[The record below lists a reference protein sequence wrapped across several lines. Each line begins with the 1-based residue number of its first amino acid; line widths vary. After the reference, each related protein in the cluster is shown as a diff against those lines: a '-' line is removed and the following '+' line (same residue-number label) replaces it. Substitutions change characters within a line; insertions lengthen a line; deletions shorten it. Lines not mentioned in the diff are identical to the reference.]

1 MATKK
6 TEENSSGGENTI
18 KIEIVQPTA
27 TKKTSTSSSTKTT
40 KKTKSAIEKVY
51 DKNKDKIT
59 EGIFSLV
66 ATALIAVGSEVVGGV
81 KKKMEVNKVIKDL
94 KNQVEDIAA
103 NPRTMTETKIQRV
116 RKELDAV
123 LNRACNWKQKKT
135 IMELQDKTEDL
146 LNQLKGEKSK
156 EGN

>member
-1 MATKK
+1 MVATKK
-6 TEENSSGGENTI
+6 TEESSSGGENTV

-27 TKKTSTSSSTKTT
+27 TKKTSSTTKTTT

-51 DKNKDKIT
+51 DKNKDKIA
-59 EGIFSLV
+59 EGIFGLV
-66 ATALIAVGSEVVGGV
+66 ATALIAVGSEVIGGV
-81 KKKMEVNKVIKDL
+81 KKKMDVNKVIKDL

-116 RKELDAV
+116 RKELDAI

>member
-1 MATKK
+1 MAIKK
-6 TEENSSGGENTI
+6 TEESSSGGENTI

-27 TKKTSTSSSTKTT
+27 TKKTSTSSTTKTT
-40 KKTKSAIEKVY
+40 KKTKSAVEKIY

-59 EGIFSLV
+59 EGILSLV
-66 ATALIAVGSEVVGGV
+66 ATALIAVGSEVIGGV
-81 KKKMEVNKVIKDL
+81 KKKMDVNKVIKDL

-116 RKELDAV
+116 RKELDAI